1 MARCVTLLGTVS
13 IQDYLFRSNR
23 LKENLGASWIVA
35 DALDQWSEGWR
46 RMPGC
51 REPLFV
57 GGGNAA
63 LEFDSDDQA
72 RRATEDWSFRLLQ
85 KYPGLQ
91 VSAWHE
97 PISPDEP
104 LSSAY
109 QRAQKKL
116 GLRENQP
123 APGCELGSLPVVR
136 ECSSTGMGASDEK
149 DGRWL
154 SAESLAK
161 TDAAW
166 KATDRLQSAYGKT
179 LNVEGQNCA
188 FPDDLGNLGQREG
201 ASQIA
206 IVHADGNGIGKRFEA
221 ICKEKNDDQ
230 FRRRIAGASKA
241 INDIAQKALSQ
252 TLGELSGIWPELKE
266 NGLDLAK
273 CSETERNKYGAK
285 FWYPVRP
292 IVEGGDDLT
301 FVCHGRLG
309 LALAARYL
317 YNFEQQSKLH
327 ATSID
332 GQALT
337 ACAGV
342 LIMPEKFPFAR
353 GYRLAERLTDS
364 AKQQRR
370 LKNSSRSWIDFHV
383 LLEGSAGSLA
393 AIRSPYTKG
402 NEQLLLRP
410 YVLEPVRLGEPRS
423 WAEFE
428 GKVQKFRKWPRS
440 RAKRLLEA
448 LVRGQKETERVREQ
462 FKTRG
467 IELPSKPWEL
477 ESGTPNMRTPFFD
490 PLELLDFHTPV
501 QWPELQERANATGN

>member
-35 DALDQWSEGWR
+35 EALDEWSKVWR
-46 RMPGC
+46 QAPGC

-63 LEFDSDDQA
+63 LEFDNDDQA
-72 RRATEDWSFRLLQ
+72 RRATEDWSFRLLRE
-85 KYPGLQ
+85 YPGLQ

-97 PISPDEP
+97 PILPGDS

-109 QRAQKKL
+109 QRAQENL

-123 APGCELGSLPVVR
+123 ARGCELGSLPVVR
-136 ECSSTGMGASDEK
+136 ECSSTGMGASDKK

-154 SAESLAK
+154 SPEALAR
-161 TDAAW
+161 TEAAGN
-166 KATDRLQSAYGKT
+166 ATKWLQNTYKKV
-179 LNVEGQNCA
+179 LNVQGQSCA
-188 FPDDLGNLGQREG
+188 FPDELGNLGQREG

-206 IVHADGNGIGKRFEA
+206 IVHADGNGIGKIFKA
-221 ICKEKNDDQ
+221 VPKEENDDQ
-230 FRRRIAGASKA
+230 FRRRIRAVSNA
-241 INDIAQKALSQ
+241 IKKISQDALSR
-252 TLGELSGIWPELKE
+252 TLEELSQVLPELEQNGVKLTECSKDEQKE
-266 NGLDLAK
+266 LSAQ
-273 CSETERNKYGAK
+273 R
-285 FWYPVRP
+285 WYPVRP

-317 YNFEQQSKLH
+317 FNFEQQSKLH
-327 ATSID
+327 TSSL
-332 GQALT
+332 GCETLT

-370 LKNSSRSWIDFHV
+370 LKNSSGSWIDFHV
-383 LLEGSAGSLA
+383 LLEGSAGSLS

-410 YVLEPVRLGEPRS
+410 YVLEPDDPRS
-423 WAEFE
+423 WSGFE
-428 GKVQKFRKWPRS
+428 KKVQMFQDHWPRS

-448 LVRGQKETERVREQ
+448 LAHGQKETERVLEQ

-467 IELPSKPWEL
+467 IGLPSDAWQP
-477 ESGTPNMRTPFFD
+477 ESGTPNMRTSFFD

-501 QWPELQERANATGN
+501 PWPELQEKANATGD